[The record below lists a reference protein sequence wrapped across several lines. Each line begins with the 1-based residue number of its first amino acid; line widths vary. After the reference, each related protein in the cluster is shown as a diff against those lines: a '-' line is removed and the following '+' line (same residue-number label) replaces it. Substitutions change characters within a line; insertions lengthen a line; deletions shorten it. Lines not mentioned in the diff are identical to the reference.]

1 MTVARQLTN
10 PTAATGGV
18 VNQRS
23 MTLKKSPFDLTGKVA
38 VVTGSS
44 RGIGRATAELLAQL
58 GARVVVSSRKAD
70 ACEEVARGIR
80 ADGGDA
86 HVIACNISRRNEV
99 DALIAGTTA
108 HFGGIDILVCNA
120 AVNPHY
126 GPIASLTDEA
136 FDKIMGSNVK
146 SNIWLC
152 NLAMPQMAARGGG
165 SVIIISSI
173 GGLRGSTT
181 IGMYGV
187 SKAADFALCR
197 TLAGEWGP
205 KKVRINCIAPGLVK
219 TDFAR
224 ALWED
229 TELMARRN
237 QNSPLRR
244 IGEPHE
250 IAGAVAFLG
259 SDASTFMT
267 GQTIV
272 IDGGVTT
279 AAV

>member
-1 MTVARQLTN
+1 MKQ
-10 PTAATGGV
+10 
-18 VNQRS
+18 
-23 MTLKKSPFDLTGKVA
+23 SPFDLTGKVA
-38 VVTGSS
+38 VITGSS

-58 GARVVVSSRKAD
+58 GAKVVVSSRKAD
-70 ACEEVARGIR
+70 ACEEVAKSIR

-86 HVIACNISRRNEV
+86 FVIPCNISRKDEV
-99 DALIAGTTA
+99 DRLIKDANA
-108 HFGGIDILVCNA
+108 HYGKIDILVCNA

-152 NLAMPQMAARGGG
+152 NLVMPQMAERGGG

-205 KKVRINCIAPGLVK
+205 KRVRINCIAPGLVK

-229 TELMARRN
+229 KEMLARRN
-237 QNSPLRR
+237 ATSPLRR